1 MEQTPEMELFVWY
14 LKLNNLILQ
23 MLIPSTVLLST
34 SIVFR
39 AGNGKV
45 GGRKLGNDSALNF
58 EFPSDEGVDFPWKS
72 D

>member
-1 MEQTPEMELFVWY
+1 MEQTPEMELIVGY

-23 MLIPSTVLLST
+23 TLIPSKVLPPT

-45 GGRKLGNDSALNF
+45 GGRKLGNDSALNSNF
-58 EFPSDEGVDFPWKS
+58 LRMKG
-72 D
+72 